1 MQQRNPWPRQPFLG
15 VSIATGAGI
24 LAADAAPSATV
35 GVIIALVILAIVA
48 LLSRKSL
55 VVYAFVATGFFLVH
69 SERTS
74 GSAGLR
80 LAQELGDE
88 PRPVTVRGAVVSEPK
103 FSPNGSASFMFQ
115 AESIEIDGE
124 LHPCR
129 RKLLGRWRH
138 GVEFGDELK
147 LFGTAERVGAPRNP
161 GEFDMRS
168 YLARLDVHRELIVR
182 YPENGS
188 VLSHAGGNPI
198 LRAAQKSR
206 AWMQRVLSRDLE
218 NSPDV
223 TGSIS
228 GMALGLRH
236 QTPEDIEEPFQQTG
250 TLHLFAV
257 AGLHVGIVARLLWI
271 LASVARLP
279 RKWAIGF
286 IIAAML
292 FYAAITGLHISSLRA
307 AVMSGVLLAGF
318 LVERKVFALHT
329 LAAAATW
336 VLCWETNELFSV
348 GFQLSFCVVAA
359 IVLFADPTF

>member
-1 MQQRNPWPRQPFLG
+1 M
-15 VSIATGAGI
+15 
-24 LAADAAPSATV
+24 
-35 GVIIALVILAIVA
+35 
-48 LLSRKSL
+48 
-55 VVYAFVATGFFLVH
+55 VH

-80 LAQELGDE
+80 LAHELGDE
-88 PRPVTVRGAVVSEPK
+88 PRPVTVLGSVESEPK
-103 FSPNGSASFMFQ
+103 FSPNGSASFLFQ

-129 RKLLGRWRH
+129 AKLLGRWRH

-223 TGSIS
+223 
-228 GMALGLRH
+228 
-236 QTPEDIEEPFQQTG
+236 
-250 TLHLFAV
+250 
-257 AGLHVGIVARLLWI
+257 
-271 LASVARLP
+271 
-279 RKWAIGF
+279 
-286 IIAAML
+286 
-292 FYAAITGLHISSLRA
+292 
-307 AVMSGVLLAGF
+307 
-318 LVERKVFALHT
+318 
-329 LAAAATW
+329 
-336 VLCWETNELFSV
+336 
-348 GFQLSFCVVAA
+348 
-359 IVLFADPTF
+359 